1 MGRARHRRRR
11 WDFEVGVVKGLR
23 GYGIKEEFAHA
34 KSATAAMGV
43 ENVSILAPLDLPPPK
58 QGCCSAGDGL
68 VAYAKA
74 FAKCRNVLGS
84 MESRMLKRMEKR
96 PKMRKHSMECGNVE

>member
-34 KSATAAMGV
+34 KSATAAMGA
-43 ENVSILAPLDLPPPK
+43 ENVSTLAPLDLPPPK
-58 QGCCSAGDGL
+58 QGCCSAGGGL

-74 FAKCRNVLGS
+74 LCQMSK
-84 MESRMLKRMEKR
+84 
-96 PKMRKHSMECGNVE
+96 